1 MLAEFL
7 QAIALWSGN
16 SPTFLPYI
24 IYNMKRITS
33 ILILCGLSLTMT
45 AQEQRLETIDTVYLA
60 SKTPTPT
67 LESGKLITV
76 INEAQLEQRP
86 EASVATLVNE
96 LAGIEING
104 SRSNAGQNLRYAVR
118 GGSNRQ
124 VVIMVDG
131 VQLNDPS
138 QIANDFD
145 LRLLPASAVSRIE
158 VLRGASSVL
167 YGSGAATAVI
177 SITTKQAEDKPITAQ
192 FRSVLATNRSA
203 EGDFSETDWDSY
215 TNHARVSGTLG
226 AFFYNASF
234 GNQYTDGISA
244 IAAPEGAPAFES
256 DVFNRYNGTIRLG
269 VHLSEKVRF
278 SQFLS
283 FDKFKS
289 DFDDAGLFDAEYQ
302 SISDQLRT
310 GGHFQWKYKNGIYV
324 FNDNYTWLER
334 EISSSFPA
342 KYDSDAYTFD
352 NYLRHNFSEDLAVV
366 IGLNGNFSKFNS
378 FSVPF
383 GETDFAQDI
392 DEEVASFSIID
403 PYVNATY
410 KTPFGLQLHAGA
422 RVNIHS
428 DYGTHLVYQV
438 NPFYVFEFD
447 TSTLK
452 VLGSYGTAYITPSLF
467 QLYDPLYGNQEL
479 DPEDSSTIESGL
491 EWAKGSKF
499 RVNAVY
505 FQRSV
510 DNFVDFVT
518 VDPDNFLF
526 QYQNISETFDS
537 KGVEVSVHMQ
547 PWEAFSFQGNYTF
560 TEAADRFALRIPKH
574 KANAQLQ
581 YQLWQRLQLGLRY
594 QWVDERADSFFNS
607 ETFESETV
615 TLDAFS
621 LMDFTVRLSA
631 SKQLSLFATLTNI
644 WDEEYEELFRY
655 QTLGR
660 NVHVGFQLNFD

>member
-1 MLAEFL
+1 MLVRHGHSM
-7 QAIALWSGN
+7 IRWSGN
-16 SPTFLPYI
+16 SPSFLPYI
-24 IYNMKRITS
+24 MYNMKQFS
-33 ILILCGLSLTMT
+33 MFLILWGLGMSMI

-60 SKTPTPT
+60 SKTPTPS
-67 LESGKLITV
+67 LDSGKIITV
-76 INEAQLEQRP
+76 IDASQLQQRP
-86 EASVATLVNE
+86 EASVATLINE
-96 LAGIEING
+96 LSGIEING
-104 SRSNAGQNLRYAVR
+104 ARSNAGQNLRYAVR

-124 VVIMVDG
+124 VVVMVDG

-145 LRLLPASAVSRIE
+145 LRLLPAAAVERIE

-177 SITTKQAEDKPITAQ
+177 SITTKQEENKPITAQ

-203 EGDFSETDWDSY
+203 EGDFEKTDWDSY

-244 IAAPEGAPAFES
+244 IAAPEDAPAFES

-269 VHLSEKVRF
+269 VNLSDYVMF

-283 FDKFKS
+283 IDKFKS

-334 EISSSFPA
+334 TISSSFPA
-342 KYDSDAYTFD
+342 KYDSDSYTFD

-366 IGLNGNFSKFNS
+366 IGLNGNFSSFNS
-378 FSVPF
+378 FSIPF
-383 GETDFAQDI
+383 GETDFSQDI

-403 PYVNATY
+403 PYLNATY
-410 KTPFGLQLHAGA
+410 KTPIGLQLHAGA
-422 RVNIHS
+422 RLNIHS

-438 NPFYVFEFD
+438 NPFYIFEFEK
-447 TSTLK
+447 STLK
-452 VLGSYGTAYITPSLF
+452 MLGSYGTAYVTPSLF
-467 QLYDPLYGNQEL
+467 QLYDPLYGNDAL
-479 DPEDSSTIESGL
+479 NPEESSTL
-491 EWAKGSKF
+491 EGGAEWSHGSKL

-510 DNFVDFVT
+510 TNFVDFVT

-526 QYQNISETFDS
+526 QYQNISETFES
-537 KGVEVSVHMQ
+537 KGVEVSVSAQ
-547 PWEAFSFQGNYTF
+547 PLEALSFQGNYTF
-560 TEAADRFALRIPKH
+560 TQAAERFTLRIPKH

-581 YQLWQRLQLGLRY
+581 YQMWERLQVGLRY
-594 QWVDERADSFFNS
+594 QWVSQREDAFFNS
-607 ETFESETV
+607 ETFENEAV

-621 LMDFTVRLSA
+621 LMDFTIRLTA
-631 SKQLSLFATLTNI
+631 SENISLFASLTNI

-660 NVHVGFQLNFD
+660 NVHVGFQLDFD